1 MIEWSTVHKKVS
13 MNLPSSCFFHK
24 LSEMGITLE
33 ERMALYE
40 FIKGTVEFVGP
51 EYIVI
56 ENNGIGYQI
65 STPNPFVYSGKMEH
79 KVTVFTYH
87 YVREDI
93 MALYGFDSRE
103 EKKLFTKLLNVSGIG
118 PKGALAI
125 LASGEVQQVVSA
137 IENEDEGFLI
147 KFPGVGKKT
156 ARQMILDLKGKLQD
170 IVPDFF
176 PNLFN
181 ADSFTVEAK
190 SLSNMAFE
198 EAILA
203 LKALG
208 YSDKEIKKISPEL
221 RKEKLTTDQYIKK
234 ALQRLLK

>member
-1 MIEWSTVHKKVS
+1 MEYMKRSR
-13 MNLPSSCFFHK
+13 
-24 LSEMGITLE
+24 
-33 ERMALYE
+33 ERKRLYE
-40 FIKGTVEFVGP
+40 FFKGTVEFVGP

-65 STPNPFVYSGKMEH
+65 STPNPFIYSSKMNTN
-79 KVTVFTYH
+79 VTVYTYH
-87 YVREDI
+87 YVREDL
-93 MALYGFDSRE
+93 MALYGFETRE

-137 IENEDEGFLI
+137 IENEDESFLI

-170 IVPDFF
+170 IVPDYF

-181 ADSFTVEAK
+181 ADTFQSAAESTN
-190 SLSNMAFE
+190 SAFE

-208 YSDKEIKKISPEL
+208 YSDKEVKKISPEL
-221 RKEKLTTDQYIKK
+221 RKEQLSTDQYIKK

>member
-1 MIEWSTVHKKVS
+1 M
-13 MNLPSSCFFHK
+13 
-24 LSEMGITLE
+24 
-33 ERMALYE
+33 YE
-40 FIKGTVEFVGP
+40 FFKGTVEFVGP

-65 STPNPFVYSGKMEH
+65 STPNPFIYSSKLNTN
-79 KVTVFTYH
+79 VTVYTYH

-93 MALYGFDSRE
+93 MALYGFETRE

-125 LASGEVQQVVSA
+125 LASGEVQQVVTA
-137 IENEDEGFLI
+137 IENEDESFLI

-170 IVPDFF
+170 IVPDYF

-181 ADSFTVEAK
+181 TETFPNPAQST
-190 SLSNMAFE
+190 NTAFE
-198 EAILA
+198 EAVLA

-208 YSDKEIKKISPEL
+208 YSDKEVKKISPEL
-221 RKEKLTTDQYIKK
+221 RKEQLSTDQYIKK

>member
-1 MIEWSTVHKKVS
+1 VIEWRIH
-13 MNLPSSCFFHK
+13 
-24 LSEMGITLE
+24 ETLR
-33 ERMALYE
+33 ERKRLYE

-65 STPNPFVYSGKMEH
+65 STPNPFIYSSKMNTN
-79 KVTVFTYH
+79 VTVYTYH
-87 YVREDI
+87 YVREDL
-93 MALYGFDSRE
+93 MALYGFESRE

-137 IENEDEGFLI
+137 IENEDESFLV

-170 IVPDFF
+170 IVPDYF

-181 ADSFTVEAK
+181 ADKIATQQST
-190 SLSNMAFE
+190 NTAFE
-198 EAILA
+198 ESVLA
-203 LKALG
+203 LQALG
-208 YSDKEIKKISPEL
+208 YSDKEVKKISPEL
-221 RKEKLTTDQYIKK
+221 RKEQLSTDQYIKK

>member
-1 MIEWSTVHKKVS
+1 MKYSV
-13 MNLPSSCFFHK
+13 K
-24 LSEMGITLE
+24 LG
-33 ERMALYE
+33 ERIQVYE

-65 STPNPFVYSGKMEH
+65 ATPNPFIYAGKMETMA
-79 KVTVFTYH
+79 TVYTYH

-93 MALYGFDSRE
+93 NALYGFETRE

-125 LASGEVQQVVSA
+125 LASGEVQQVVTA
-137 IENEDEGFLI
+137 VENEDESFLV

-170 IVPDFF
+170 IVPDYF

-181 ADSFTVEAK
+181 ADQLELHTQK
-190 SLSNMAFE
+190 GNSNLE

-208 YSDKEIKKISPEL
+208 YSEKEIKKITPEL
-221 RKEKLTTDQYIKK
+221 RKEQMSTDQYIKK

>member
-1 MIEWSTVHKKVS
+1 M
-13 MNLPSSCFFHK
+13 
-24 LSEMGITLE
+24 
-33 ERMALYE
+33 YE
-40 FIKGTVEFVGP
+40 FIKGAVDFVGP

-65 STPNPFVYSGKMEH
+65 STPNPFIYSSKMETM
-79 KVTVFTYH
+79 VTVYTYH

-93 MALYGFDSRE
+93 MALFGFQSRE

-125 LASGEVQQVVSA
+125 LASGEVQQVVNA
-137 IENEDEGFLI
+137 IENEDEGFLV

-170 IVPDFF
+170 VVPDYF

-181 ADSFTVEAK
+181 AETL
-190 SLSNMAFE
+190 SLHTQTSNTAFE

-221 RKEKLTTDQYIKK
+221 RKEQMSTDQYIKQ
-234 ALQRLLK
+234 ALKRLLK

>member
-1 MIEWSTVHKKVS
+1 M
-13 MNLPSSCFFHK
+13 
-24 LSEMGITLE
+24 
-33 ERMALYE
+33 YE
-40 FIKGTVEFVGP
+40 FIKGTVDFVGP

-65 STPNPFVYSGKMEH
+65 STPNPFIFASKME
-79 KVTVFTYH
+79 TMITIYTYH
-87 YVREDI
+87 YVREDTI
-93 MALYGFDSRE
+93 ALYGFETRE

-125 LASGEVQQVVSA
+125 LASGEVQQVVTA
-137 IENEDEGFLI
+137 IENEDESFLI

-170 IVPDFF
+170 IVPDYF

-181 ADSFTVEAK
+181 SDTLPLHTQTDNTA
-190 SLSNMAFE
+190 LE

-208 YSDKEIKKISPEL
+208 YSEKEIKKISPEL
-221 RKEKLTTDQYIKK
+221 RKEQLTTDQYIKK

>member
-1 MIEWSTVHKKVS
+1 M
-13 MNLPSSCFFHK
+13 F
-24 LSEMGITLE
+24 
-33 ERMALYE
+33 E

-56 ENNGIGYQI
+56 ENGGIGYQI
-65 STPNPFVYSGKMEH
+65 ATPNPFIYSGKMETM
-79 KVTVFTYH
+79 VTVYTYH
-87 YVREDI
+87 YVREDT
-93 MALYGFDSRE
+93 MALYGFTTRE
-103 EKKLFTKLLNVSGIG
+103 EKRLFTKLLNVSGIG

-137 IENEDEGFLI
+137 IENEDEGFLV

-170 IVPDFF
+170 IVPDYF

-181 ADSFTVEAK
+181 ADQFAAGQA
-190 SLSNMAFE
+190 LSANTDLE

-208 YSDKEIKKISPEL
+208 YSEKEIKKISPEL
-221 RKEKLTTDQYIKK
+221 QKEKLSTDQYIKK

>member
-1 MIEWSTVHKKVS
+1 
-13 MNLPSSCFFHK
+13 MNLF
-24 LSEMGITLE
+24 
-33 ERMALYE
+33 E

-51 EYIVI
+51 EYVVI

-65 STPNPFVYSGKMEH
+65 GAPNPFIYSSKMESS
-79 KVTVFTYH
+79 VIVYTYH

-93 MALYGFDSRE
+93 IALYGFETRE
-103 EKKLFTKLLNVSGIG
+103 EKRLFTKLLNVSGIG

-125 LASGEVQQVVSA
+125 LASGEVQQVVTA
-137 IENEDEGFLI
+137 IENEDESFLV

-170 IVPDFF
+170 IVPDYF

-181 ADSFTVEAK
+181 AEQFQNKPQANNS
-190 SLSNMAFE
+190 AFD
-198 EAILA
+198 EAILV

-221 RKEKLTTDQYIKK
+221 RKEQLSTDQYIKK

>member
-1 MIEWSTVHKKVS
+1 M
-13 MNLPSSCFFHK
+13 
-24 LSEMGITLE
+24 
-33 ERMALYE
+33 LYE
-40 FIKGTVEFVGP
+40 FIKGKVDYISP

-65 STPNPFVYSGKMEH
+65 ATPNPFIYSGKIGNQIIIY
-79 KVTVFTYH
+79 TYH
-87 YVREDI
+87 YVREDV
-93 MALYGFDSRE
+93 MSLYGFETRE
-103 EKKLFTKLLNVSGIG
+103 EKTLFTKLINVTGIG

-125 LASGEVQQVVSA
+125 LASGQPEQVVEA
-137 IENEDEGFLI
+137 IENEDEAFLV

-156 ARQMILDLKGKLQD
+156 ARQMILDLKGKLQN

-181 ADSFTVEAK
+181 AESKVK
-190 SLSNMAFE
+190 STESASAFE

-203 LKALG
+203 LSALG
-208 YSDKEIKKISPEL
+208 YSEKEIKKISPEL
-221 RKEKLTTDQYIKK
+221 QKEQLSTDQYIKK